1 MNRPV
6 TSAGGGMNLSMRA
19 PPGSQPRSSSPSE
32 GSGALHQIHQRIIA
46 DQAFALN
53 VPVETR

>member
-1 MNRPV
+1 MMRWWIWC
-6 TSAGGGMNLSMRA
+6 SAA
-19 PPGSQPRSSSPSE
+19 EPSE
-32 GSGALHQIHQRIIA
+32 GSLALHQIHQRIIA

>member
-1 MNRPV
+1 VRY
-6 TSAGGGMNLSMRA
+6 AGR
-19 PPGSQPRSSSPSE
+19 PRSASPSE

-53 VPVETR
+53 VPVEAR